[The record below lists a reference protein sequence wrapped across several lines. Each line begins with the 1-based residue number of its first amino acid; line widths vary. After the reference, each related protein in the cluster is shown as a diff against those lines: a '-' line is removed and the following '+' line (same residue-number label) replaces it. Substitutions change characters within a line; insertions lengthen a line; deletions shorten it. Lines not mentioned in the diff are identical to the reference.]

1 MNIICRIIRHLL
13 FVISFDNL
21 DKSLVELLKASL
33 SAWLTCVCVVSIH
46 GFQFQTETWAKINL
60 LAVLNFGSGVGA
72 GYCLFVRS

>member
-33 SAWLTCVCVVSIH
+33 SAWLTCVCIVSIH

-60 LAVLNFGSGVGA
+60 LAV
-72 GYCLFVRS
+72 